1 MKRRD
6 CLTLLGAALL
16 CPRIAISKERIPT
29 VGMLWHAAS
38 EKDEGSYFTEFM
50 QGFREL
56 GYIEGETIHVEH
68 RYAGEQYDRFAA
80 QVADLIDLKVDVLI
94 ASIRPA
100 AIAAQ
105 KATATIPIVFC
116 TVADPVESG
125 LVGSLNHPGKNITG
139 LSTMSIELGAKRLEI
154 IKEAIPGLK
163 RIALFVNATDSDLAR
178 RFIRDNEEAARSFNI
193 ELVPMELRVP
203 DDIDVAFAKAAE
215 QRVDAVVPVIDSMFF
230 NQRERL
236 GRLGLKYRMPMIV
249 HNIDMVGSGPLMGFG
264 PNSNILFHR
273 TAAFVDKI
281 LKGSMASDI
290 PVEMPTH
297 FELRINL
304 KTARALDLDIPPSV
318 MIRATQLID

>member
-1 MKRRD
+1 
-6 CLTLLGAALL
+6 
-16 CPRIAISKERIPT
+16 
-29 VGMLWHAAS
+29 
-38 EKDEGSYFTEFM
+38 
-50 QGFREL
+50 
-56 GYIEGETIHVEH
+56 
-68 RYAGEQYDRFAA
+68 
-80 QVADLIDLKVDVLI
+80 
-94 ASIRPA
+94 
-100 AIAAQ
+100 
-105 KATATIPIVFC
+105 
-116 TVADPVESG
+116 
-125 LVGSLNHPGKNITG
+125 
-139 LSTMSIELGAKRLEI
+139 MSIELGAKRLEI

-178 RFIRDNEEAARSFNI
+178 RFIADNQEAARLFNI

-281 LKGSMASDI
+281 LKGSMAGDI

-304 KTARALDLDIPPSV
+304 KTARALDLDIPTSV
-318 MIRATQLID
+318 MMRATQLID